1 MNAVTERIVACE
13 QRVEPV
19 REIQPQADNVP
30 NEALEPTESDREPIF
45 EDEDLEQEE
54 VFEMSMQR
62 RNYEKQTIIHCLR
75 QQHQS

>member
-1 MNAVTERIVACE
+1 MDV
-13 QRVEPV
+13 
-19 REIQPQADNVP
+19 QPQVDNVP
-30 NEALEPTESDREPIF
+30 DETLEPTESEREPIF